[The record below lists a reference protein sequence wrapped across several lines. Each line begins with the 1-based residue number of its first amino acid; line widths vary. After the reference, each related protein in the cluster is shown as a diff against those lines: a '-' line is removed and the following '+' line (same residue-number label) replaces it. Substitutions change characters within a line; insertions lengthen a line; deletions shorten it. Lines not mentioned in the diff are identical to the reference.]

1 MSGSK
6 KDEKIKSKE
15 EEEKKERKN
24 AEEKQK
30 EEKKGSEK
38 SGEKPCEKELEEK
51 NKVIKE
57 LEDKYMRALAE
68 MDNARKRAAK
78 EKMDTL
84 KYAKREA
91 IDIFLPVLDN
101 LDRAV
106 HATAVT
112 DNLSSMK
119 KGIEMVIKQ
128 FEDIL
133 KETGA
138 KEIETKGIFDPEL
151 HHVIGREEKSGKK
164 EGEILEV
171 YQKGYIIDGS
181 IIRPA
186 RVKVAVKGSAE
197 KEEKNGSGKEDKG

>member
-6 KDEKIKSKE
+6 KDEKTKSKQKE
-15 EEEKKERKN
+15 EQKEQKN

-30 EEKKGSEK
+30 TEKKA
-38 SGEKPCEKELEEK
+38 CEESCKKELEEK

-106 HATAVT
+106 HATSVT
-112 DNLSSMK
+112 DNLDSMK

-138 KEIETKGIFDPEL
+138 KEIETKGVFDPEL
-151 HHVIGREEKSGKK
+151 HHVIGKEERGDKK

-186 RVKVAVKGSAE
+186 RVKVAVEEKKE
-197 KEEKNGSGKEDKG
+197 KEEKSKKEKKDDK